1 MKEFT
6 ERTTITFHYCCK
18 YMGECCGRTQQESG
32 DDCRECYIRHTKLK
46 KKVWRKQKPD
56 TPFIPTLCGVN
67 CFDNFAC
74 RSEQAP
80 PAAPT
85 KKPFKYKHYGDPSY
99 DPSTA
104 KTDGTR

>member
-6 ERTTITFHYCCK
+6 ERTTITYHYCCK
-18 YMGECCGRTQQESG
+18 YMGECCGRHVIHS
-32 DDCRECYIRHTKLK
+32 
-46 KKVWRKQKPD
+46 KKVEMTAESAIYDTLNCRRKSGGNKNL
-56 TPFIPTLCGVN
+56 THPFIPTLCGVN

-85 KKPFKYKHYGDPSY
+85 KKPFKYKHYVDPQ
-99 DPSTA
+99 
-104 KTDGTR
+104 